1 MTERDDAGITQDQ
14 IEREREQRQPNDVG
28 HDQIAGGKQER
39 AGCRQN
45 PERDF
50 GGTPAGAGDGV
61 G

>member
-50 GGTPAGAGDGV
+50 GGTPAGAGDGM